1 MNDVKV
7 SSIIFSNDRPL
18 VLIAGPCVIES
29 RDMTW
34 RIAESLV
41 KITTDLGMP
50 LVFKAS
56 YDKANRTSVDSFR
69 GPGLEKGLTILAEI
83 KKQFNIPILTDV
95 HSPKEAELAS
105 AVADII
111 QIPAFLMRQTDL
123 VVSAA
128 RTQNVINVKKAQF
141 VSSEEMTYVIQK
153 MESVNNKNILLT
165 ERGTFFGY
173 HNLVVDYRNL
183 DIMKKTGY
191 PVIFDATHSVQRPG
205 AGDGKTIGNREFIP
219 LLAKAAVS
227 AGISGV
233 FMEVHPDPDKGLSD
247 AANMFPLNRLKSL
260 LKLLMEIDR
269 IVKNEEE

>member
-1 MNDVKV
+1 MKDVKV

-18 VLIAGPCVIES
+18 ALIAGPCVIES
-29 RDMTW
+29 RDMTF

-41 KITTDLGMP
+41 KITTDLGIP
-50 LVFKAS
+50 FVFKAS

-69 GPGLEKGLTILAEI
+69 GPGLEKGLSILAEI

-95 HSPKEAELAS
+95 HSPKDAELAS
-105 AVADII
+105 SVADII

-128 RTQNVINVKKAQF
+128 KTQNVINVKKAQF

-153 MESVNNKNILLT
+153 MESVNNKNILLA

-233 FMEVHPDPDKGLSD
+233 FMEVHPEPDKGLSD